1 MSENYCEKISFNNDM
16 SKYLTG
22 RYGICRNASLDRANK
37 ALYYNG
43 NKIRLNCDEKSGV
56 CTMPTAYN
64 VTYVLQGGKKSKVKR
79 AFRKS
84 RKSRKSRKLR
94 RSRKSK
100 KY

>member
-22 RYGICRNASLDRANK
+22 RYGICRNASLDKVNK

-43 NKIRLNCDEKSGV
+43 NKIRLNCDEKTGV
-56 CTMPTAYN
+56 CTMPTGYN
-64 VTYVLQGGKKSKVKR
+64 VTYVLQGGKGKKSQAKR
-79 AFRKS
+79 S
-84 RKSRKSRKLR
+84 RRSR
-94 RSRKSK
+94 RSRKSRGSRRSR